1 MQSYNAFVFSP
12 HSYIHKPMEIAIV
25 SDIHDNLKHLNT
37 VLDLCKSREIEH
49 IICCG
54 DLCAPFVISAL
65 GESGLN
71 VYVVFG
77 NNDGDRF
84 NMTKLAQ
91 EYPNIRIYGEFIG
104 DEDNILI
111 LDSVRIGVS
120 HYPFY
125 AKTMVKTGWYDAVF
139 YGHSHTYEKQKF
151 GKALL
156 LNPGEVAGIFNA
168 PSFAVYDTE
177 FRGCE
182 KVEIG

>member
-1 MQSYNAFVFSP
+1 
-12 HSYIHKPMEIAIV
+12 MEIAIV
-25 SDIHDNLKHLNT
+25 SDIHDNLSHLNT
-37 VLDLCKSREIEH
+37 VLDLCKSREIGH

-54 DLCAPFVISAL
+54 DWCSPLIISAL

-91 EYPNIRIYGEFIG
+91 QYPNIRIYGEYIG
-104 DEDNILI
+104 DEENILI

-139 YGHSHTYEKQKF
+139 YGHTHTYEKQKF
-151 GKALL
+151 GKSLL